1 MFAAV
6 SHSFHES
13 YELVCNLLATKAIAR
28 RRFLEQRSIRL
39 CDQFHLVTPSNLQH
53 RLALLLGNTDFYLAA
68 TGYY

>member
-1 MFAAV
+1 MFVGV

-28 RRFLEQRSIRL
+28 KRFLEQCCTSL

-53 RLALLLGNTDFYLAA
+53 QLAILLGNTDFYLAA
-68 TGYY
+68 SGY